1 MSPSYLIIL
10 ILFLITSIPTLLY
23 FSKQRE
29 EKKEKEEKEEKE
41 DKEVKEEE
49 DNEDIKPPT
58 FSHTSGFYPDNFTL
72 KLSSEQKTTI

>member
-1 MSPSYLIIL
+1 MSPSYLIII

-29 EKKEKEEKEEKE
+29 EKKEKEEKE
-41 DKEVKEEE
+41 VKEEE
-49 DNEDIKPPT
+49 DNEDLKPPT

>member
-29 EKKEKEEKEEKE
+29 EKKEKEEKE
-41 DKEVKEEE
+41 VKEEE
-49 DNEDIKPPT
+49 DNEDLKPPT